1 MFFYDRADAG
11 ARLAERLES
20 YRGED
25 VLVLG
30 LPRGGVVVASEVAR
44 ALHAPLDVLVIRKL
58 GAPDQPE
65 LAVGAIGQ
73 AVTVLNEALINLLHL
88 DRAELAGLTARE
100 RRELER
106 REALYRRGHAPL
118 RVRGKTV
125 LLVDDGIATGATA
138 AAAVQ
143 VLRTLGAGR
152 VVIAAPIAAPRAV
165 ADLGRV
171 ADKVVVLDAPS
182 DFQAVGAYY
191 RDFRQVTDDVVLDL
205 VNRSAVRGPME
216 VRR

>member
-20 YRGED
+20 YRGTD

-30 LPRGGVVVASEVAR
+30 LPRGGVVVAAEIAR

-73 AVTVLNEALINLLHL
+73 SVTVLNQALINLLHL

-106 REALYRRGHAPL
+106 REALYRHARAPL
-118 RVRGKTV
+118 DVRGKTV
-125 LLVDDGIATGATA
+125 LLIDDGIATGATA
-138 AAAVQ
+138 AAAVG
-143 VLRTLGAGR
+143 VLRKLGAGG
-152 VVIAAPIAAPRAV
+152 VVVAAPIASPQAV
-165 ADLGRV
+165 ADLGRI
-171 ADKVVVLDAPS
+171 ADKIVVLDAPP

-191 RDFRQVTDDVVLDL
+191 RDFRQVTDDEVLDL
-205 VNRSAVRGPME
+205 VNRSAARGPME